1 MKIKMKMILLIS
13 GVVVLSV
20 FPLSFIVLLR
30 NQEVVT
36 DKTFEVC
43 RNLSHNIASSA
54 TEELLIDVTYDG
66 TRSAVQGLS
75 EAGVNGLLNAYVLNL
90 DGEFVADLHKEHLG
104 QTAQQELLEEF
115 RQIDELRMER
125 IDGDPDLLRFVY
137 PIFIEY
143 KGQKLRVG
151 EAVFEFDEAS
161 VYEPIEQTRRTIFIV
176 AGVIFIIAIVI
187 AIATAILITRPILSL
202 SEGATIIGGGDL
214 SHRIK
219 IESKDEIGQ
228 LASSFNTMTARIQD
242 FTNNL
247 EEKVEQRTQELNET
261 LEQVRAL
268 KVQQDG
274 DYFLTSL
281 LAHPLQTNKNR
292 SNFISSE
299 FVIEQKKKFSFRK
312 WNSEIGGDYCI
323 TDTIRLDGRNYTVFL
338 NADAMGKSIQ
348 GAGGALVLGAA
359 FNATLIQA
367 KLGKS
372 SIQYPEI
379 WLRDTYRDLQNIFV
393 SFDGTMYMSI
403 VMGLVDEETGF
414 MYFLNCEHPFTVLYR
429 QGQASFLEEELEL
442 RKLGVPGEEEKI
454 AIKSFQLSPADVIIC
469 GSDGR
474 DDLITVKPNG
484 TESINEDEFLFLRH
498 VELCDGNIQRI
509 LDYTRKNFTLMD
521 DFSLLRISYKEN
533 VPETVQPQ
541 VPMPVREGME
551 QSQELIA
558 EGREE
563 EALAKIEHFL
573 HHGKDLPELLKTVG
587 RLYFNRGDYNQ
598 AVECFKEY
606 VSLAPE
612 DQEYLYAVSNSCR
625 LAQRYDEAADFG
637 ERLLLREPNNILN
650 LLNLSDIY
658 YSMEQTRRALN
669 LVDKALQ
676 LEPENHQAATL
687 RDSIVQ
693 KMASSSETLEILELM
708 EKANHLYKK
717 KQYSRALKQY
727 EKVLDLERNN
737 RQAIYRAANCNAFL
751 KNQAQAMEY
760 FNRVLVLDPSN
771 HHAHNNLA
779 VLFFE
784 QKEYNQAL
792 LSLQRSL
799 KIDPRFDP
807 ALRNMAQVEKMLSNR
822 GEGATEASKNYADR
836 KPVSSRS
843 GGEKDA

>member
-1 MKIKMKMILLIS
+1 MILLIS

-36 DKTFEVC
+36 EKTFEVC

-66 TRSAVQGLS
+66 TRSAVQGLND
-75 EAGVNGLLNAYVLNL
+75 AGVSGLLNAYVLNL
-90 DGEFVADLHKEHLG
+90 DGEYVADMHKDHIG
-104 QTAQQELLEEF
+104 QSADPEILEEY
-115 RQIDELRMER
+115 RRAEKLEMKSIR
-125 IDGDPDLLRFVY
+125 GDPDLLRFVY

-151 EAVFEFDEAS
+151 EAVFEFDEAK
-161 VYEPIEQTRRTIFIV
+161 VYQPIEQTRRTIFVV
-176 AGVIFIIAIVI
+176 AGIIFVIAIIIAIS
-187 AIATAILITRPILSL
+187 TAILITRPILSL
-202 SEGATIIGGGDL
+202 SEGATIIGGGNL
-214 SHRIK
+214 SHRIPVQ
-219 IESKDEIGQ
+219 SKDEIGQ
-228 LASSFNTMTARIQD
+228 LATSFNNMTERIQD
-242 FTNNL
+242 FTQNL

-312 WNSEIGGDYCI
+312 WDSEIGGDYCI

-429 QGQASFLEEELEL
+429 QGHASFLEEELEL

-454 AIKSFQLSPADVIIC
+454 AIKSFQLQPGDAIIC

-474 DDLITVKPNG
+474 DDLITVKSDG
-484 TESINEDEFLFLRH
+484 KESINEDEFLFLRH
-498 VELCDGNIQRI
+498 VELCDGDIQKI
-509 LDYTRKNFTLMD
+509 LEYSRTNFTLMD
-521 DFSLLRISYKEN
+521 DISLLRISYKEN
-533 VPETVQPQ
+533 LPNAVAPTVPV
-541 VPMPVREGME
+541 PVRESIE
-551 QSQELIA
+551 KTRELIA
-558 EGREE
+558 QGREE
-563 EALAKIEHFL
+563 EALQTIEKFMS
-573 HHGKDLPELLKTVG
+573 HGKDLPELLKTVG
-587 RLYFNRGDYNQ
+587 RLYFNKEDYHQ
-598 AVECFKEY
+598 AAECFKEY

-625 LAQRYDEAADFG
+625 LALRFEEAADFG
-637 ERLLLREPNNILN
+637 ERLLLREPENVLN

-658 YSMEQTRRALN
+658 YNLEQSKRALH

-676 LEPENHQAATL
+676 LEPENEQAAHL
-687 RDSIVQ
+687 RDRIVQ
-693 KMASSSETLEILELM
+693 KMASSSETLEIMELLE
-708 EKANHLYKK
+708 KGNHLYKN
-717 KQYSRALKQY
+717 KQYGRALKQY
-727 EKVLDLERNN
+727 EKVLDLEHNN
-737 RQAIYRAANCNAFL
+737 RNALYRAANCNACL
-751 KNQAQAMEY
+751 RNQAQAMEY
-760 FNRVLVLDPSN
+760 FNRLLALDPDN

-779 VLFFE
+779 VLYFE
-784 QKEYNQAL
+784 QKEYNRAL
-792 LSLQRSL
+792 LSLQRAL
-799 KIDPRFDP
+799 KVEPEFAP
-807 ALRNMAQVEKMLSNR
+807 AVRNMEQVQKVLSNR
-822 GEGATEASKNYADR
+822 GEGANEASRDYADR
-836 KPVSSRS
+836 KPVGS
-843 GGEKDA
+843 GSTGSENDA

>member
-20 FPLSFIVLLR
+20 FPLSFIVLWR

-36 DKTFEVC
+36 EKTFEVC
-43 RNLSHNIASSA
+43 RNLAHNIASSA
-54 TEELLIDVTYDG
+54 TEELLVDVTYDG
-66 TRSAVQGLS
+66 TRSAVQGLTK
-75 EAGVNGLLNAYVLNL
+75 AGVSGLMNAYVLNL
-90 DGEFVADLHKEHLG
+90 DGEYVADMHKDHLG
-104 QTAQQELLEEF
+104 QTASPDLLGQFREIKELKMQQ
-115 RQIDELRMER
+115 IK
-125 IDGDPDLLRFVY
+125 GDTNLLRFVY
-137 PIFIEY
+137 PIFIQY
-143 KGQKLRVG
+143 KGQQLRVG
-151 EAVFEFDEAS
+151 EAIFEFNEAQ
-161 VYEPIEQTRRTIFIV
+161 VYEPIERTRTTIFLV
-176 AGVIFIIAIVI
+176 AGIIFVIAIIIAIS
-187 AIATAILITRPILSL
+187 TAILITRPILSL

-214 SHRIK
+214 SHRIR
-219 IESKDEIGQ
+219 IHSKDEIGQ
-228 LASSFNTMTARIQD
+228 LASSFNNMTERIQD
-242 FTNNL
+242 FTQNL

-403 VMGLVDEETGF
+403 LMGLVDEETGF

-442 RKLGVPGEEEKI
+442 RKLGVPGEEEKVS
-454 AIKSFQLSPADVIIC
+454 IKSFQLHAGDVIIC

-474 DDLITVKPNG
+474 DDLITVKPDG
-484 TESINEDEFLFLRH
+484 TESINEVEFLFLRH
-498 VELCDGNIQRI
+498 VELCDGDIGRI
-509 LDYTRKNFTLMD
+509 LDYTRTNFTLMD
-521 DFSLLRISYKEN
+521 DISLLRISYKEN
-533 VPETVQPQ
+533 VPDSMGPQ
-541 VPMPVREGME
+541 VPVPVRESME
-551 QSQELIA
+551 RSRELIA

-563 EALAKIEHFL
+563 EALNTIEHFL
-573 HHGKDLPELLKTVG
+573 HHGRDLPELLKTVG
-587 RLYFNRGDYNQ
+587 RLYFNKGEYTQ
-598 AVECFKEY
+598 AAECFKEY
-606 VSLAPE
+606 VSIVPD
-612 DQEYLYAVSNSCR
+612 DQEYLYVVSNSLR
-625 LAQRYDEAADFG
+625 LAERFEEAADFG
-637 ERLLLREPNNILN
+637 ERLLLREPSNVLN
-650 LLNLSDIY
+650 LLNLADIY
-658 YSMEQTRRALN
+658 KSLEKTKRALN

-676 LEPENHQAATL
+676 LEPESPQAANL
-687 RDSIVQ
+687 RDQIVQ
-693 KMASSSETLEILELM
+693 KMESSSETREILELM

-717 KQYSRALKQY
+717 KQYARALKQY
-727 EKVLDLERNN
+727 EKVMDLEHNN
-737 RQAIYRAANCNAFL
+737 RKAIYRAANCNAHL
-751 KNQAQAMEY
+751 KNHAQAMDY
-760 FNRVLVLDPSN
+760 FNRVIALDPQN
-771 HHAHNNLA
+771 HHAYNNLA

-792 LSLQRSL
+792 LSLQRAL
-799 KIDPRFDP
+799 KVRPDFEP
-807 ALRNMAQVEKMLSNR
+807 AQRNLEQVQKMLSNR
-822 GEGATEASKNYADR
+822 GQGASEASEAYADR
-836 KPVSSRS
+836 KPVASSS
-843 GGEKDA
+843 GGDSNA